1 MKDLMGEYVVIEEG
15 AVIGEGCILG
25 HHVVVHAGVRLG
37 KGVRVGDHTVLGK
50 ETFRSAVSAT
60 TRNVPASEEALLTI
74 GDGCIIGA
82 SCVLYAGATLDA
94 HSFVGDLATIR
105 EMCQIGKMTVV
116 GKGVTVENG
125 TTIGKRVKIE
135 TGAYI
140 TAFSTIED
148 YCFIAPE
155 VTFTNDRFLGRTEAR
170 KAQFKGPTLKR
181 GARIGANVTILPGL
195 VIGED
200 ALVAAGSVVT
210 KDLEGRFIY
219 MGSPAKRL
227 RAVPQE
233 QLIQEQFFFEE

>member
-1 MKDLMGEYVVIEEG
+1 MNYQKGEYVVIEEG
-15 AVIGEGCILG
+15 AMIGEDCILG

-50 ETFRSAVSAT
+50 ETFRSAMSAT
-60 TRNVPASEEALLTI
+60 TGDITASEKPLLEI

-82 SCVLYAGATLDA
+82 SCVLYAGAILGEHT
-94 HSFVGDLATIR
+94 FVGDLASIR
-105 EMCQIGKMTVV
+105 EACAIGTMTVV
-116 GKGVTVENG
+116 GKGVTIENG
-125 TTIGKRVKIE
+125 TKIGNRVKIE

-140 TAFSTIED
+140 TAFSAIED

-170 KAQFKGPTLKR
+170 KSQFKGPTLKKA
-181 GARIGANVTILPGL
+181 ARIGANATILPGI

-210 KDLEGRFIY
+210 KDLEGRYLY
-219 MGSPAKRL
+219 MGSPAKRI
-227 RAVPQE
+227 RGVPQE
-233 QLIQEQFFFEE
+233 QLIQEQSFFEE